1 MTALQKIIAEAKKIR
16 KKYPKKEWKDCVAQ
30 ASAIYAKKHKGKS
43 PVGKKSK
50 KVGAVK
56 KKAAK
61 KKSAVKSY
69 HKDTASHNVRINVVS
84 GIDGAL
90 QHLNGLIKEK
100 EKAEKKLQSLK
111 IALKNSGDNESK
123 KHFKFWIKKYK
134 MFITGIKKQITESKK
149 HI

>member
-61 KKSAVKSY
+61 KRAVSEY
-69 HKDTASHNVRINVVS
+69 HKDTASHNVRINVLS
-84 GIDGAL
+84 GIKSEGMKLFKDKYGKL
-90 QHLNGLIKEK
+90 STQKMLEK
-100 EKAEKKLQSLK
+100 TKRGKAK
-111 IALKNSGDNESK
+111 IA
-123 KHFKFWIKKYK
+123 
-134 MFITGIKKQITESKK
+134 KQMREVAAKIRKIQK
-149 HI
+149 L